1 MPDSRPPAEADD
13 LFDKLDSLIS
23 KHQGTLAGRTQPPGV
38 PVLTESVPVLTESV
52 EAARRAA
59 SDIPVLD
66 QAVEL
71 SPERAAMAEKRRQ
84 LQVALY
90 LRLRQRLDAELSVA
104 LATHP
109 AFSAAQSQPE
119 LARVIQALRAA
130 LPQIVRE
137 SVTQVL
143 GPDAAGDER

>member
-1 MPDSRPPAEADD
+1 MPESRPPPGPDD

-23 KHQGTLAGRTQPPGV
+23 KHQGALAGRAPP
-38 PVLTESVPVLTESV
+38 SAVPVLTESV
-52 EAARRAA
+52 EAGRRAA

-71 SPERAAMAEKRRQ
+71 SPESAAMAEKRRQ

-104 LATHP
+104 LTSHP
-109 AFSAAQSQPE
+109 AFAAAQSQPE
-119 LARVIQALRAA
+119 LARVIQALRSA

-143 GPDAAGDER
+143 GPDAAGEDR

>member
-1 MPDSRPPAEADD
+1 
-13 LFDKLDSLIS
+13 
-23 KHQGTLAGRTQPPGV
+23 
-38 PVLTESVPVLTESV
+38 VPVLTESV
-52 EAARRAA
+52 EAARPAA

-66 QAVEL
+66 EAVEL
-71 SPERAAMAEKRRQ
+71 SPESAAMAEKRRQ

-104 LATHP
+104 LASHP
-109 AFSAAQSQPE
+109 AFAAAQGQPE
-119 LARVIQALRAA
+119 LARVIQGLRAA

-143 GPDAAGDER
+143 GPGAAGDDR

>member
-1 MPDSRPPAEADD
+1 MSESRSPPDADD

-23 KHQGTLAGRTQPPGV
+23 KHQGALAGRAPP
-38 PVLTESVPVLTESV
+38 SAVPVLTESV
-52 EAARRAA
+52 EVARGSA

-71 SPERAAMAEKRRQ
+71 SPESAAVAEKRRQ

-104 LATHP
+104 LAAHP
-109 AFSAAQSQPE
+109 AFAAAQAQPE
-119 LARVIQALRAA
+119 LAQVIRNLRAA

-143 GPDAAGDER
+143 GPDGAGDDR